1 MLRRQAHVNAA
12 ISPLGNLIMPIIQDS
27 EFGKITVRRSAKA
40 TQVRLR
46 VAPDG
51 TLRASMPMYAPIFL
65 LKRLLKSSRN
75 ELREMLDQS
84 RPQNEFKDGQQIGK
98 SHTIIVRTAARLATK
113 VKGQHILVDLPASA
127 TLNDPEVVRA
137 VRDSVIA
144 ALRLEAKSYLPKRLA
159 YLANQLGFSY
169 EKVRFSHAS
178 GRWGSCSSTG
188 TISLNIA
195 LMKLPFELIDYVL
208 VHELSHTIQMN
219 HSQDFWELVQQGDP
233 GYKLHRKLLK
243 AEAPSI

>member
-1 MLRRQAHVNAA
+1 
-12 ISPLGNLIMPIIQDS
+12 MPIIQDK

-51 TLRASMPMYAPIFL
+51 TLRASMPVYAPLFL
-65 LKRLLKSSRN
+65 LKRLLKNSRH
-75 ELREMLDQS
+75 ELRELLEQS
-84 RPQNEFKDGQQIGK
+84 HPQASFKDGQQIGK
-98 SHTIIVRTAARLATK
+98 SHTIIVRPSTRLLAK
-113 VKGQHILVDLPASA
+113 VKGQHILVELPQGM
-127 TLNDPEVVRA
+127 TLDDTEVVRA
-137 VRDSVIA
+137 VRESVIA
-144 ALRLEAKSYLPKRLA
+144 ALRVQAKSYLPKRLA

-169 EKVRFSHAS
+169 QKVRFSHAS
-178 GRWGSCSSTG
+178 GRWGSCSSNG

-208 VHELSHTIQMN
+208 IHELAHTVQMN
-219 HSQDFWELVQQGDP
+219 HSQDFWSIVEQGDP
-233 GYKLHRKLLK
+233 KYSLHRKLLK

>member
-1 MLRRQAHVNAA
+1 
-12 ISPLGNLIMPIIQDS
+12 MPIIEDS

-51 TLRASMPMYAPIFL
+51 SLRASMPMYAPIFL
-65 LKRLLKSSRN
+65 LKRLLRNSRE
-75 ELREMLDQS
+75 ELRELLQQS
-84 RPQNEFKDGQQIGK
+84 QPGNEFTDGQQIGK
-98 SHTIIVRTAARLATK
+98 SHTIIVRSSPRLSTK
-113 VKGQHILVDLPASA
+113 VKGQHILVELPSDM
-127 TLNDPEVVRA
+127 TLNDPQVNRA
-137 VRDSVIA
+137 VRDSIIT
-144 ALRLEAKSYLPKRLA
+144 ALRVEAKSYLPKRLA

-178 GRWGSCSSTG
+178 GRWGSCSSNG

-219 HSQDFWELVQQGDP
+219 HSQDFWELVEKCDP
-233 GYKLHRKLLK
+233 GYKLHRNLLK

>member
-1 MLRRQAHVNAA
+1 
-12 ISPLGNLIMPIIQDS
+12 MPIIEDS
-27 EFGKITVRRSAKA
+27 EFGKVTVRRSAKA

-65 LKRLLKSSRN
+65 LKRLLKNSRV
-75 ELREMLDQS
+75 ELRELLQQS
-84 RPQNEFKDGQQIGK
+84 QPHTEFKDGQQIGK
-98 SHTIIVRTAARLATK
+98 SHTIIVRPSTRLLTK
-113 VKGQHILVDLPASA
+113 VKGQHILVELPNDM
-127 TLNDPEVVRA
+127 TLNDPLVNRS
-137 VRDSVIA
+137 VRDGIIA

-178 GRWGSCSSTG
+178 GRWGSCSSNG

-208 VHELSHTIQMN
+208 IHELSHTVQMN
-219 HSQDFWELVQQGDP
+219 HSQDFWDLVQEGDP
-233 GYKLHRKLLK
+233 GYKQHRKLLK
-243 AEAPSI
+243 AEVPSI